1 MVNDHDAHRAAARFH
16 FESELIAQSLLELRP
31 VRIGFRF
38 RLRHELDRK
47 VELSL
52 KAGGVDDGP
61 SGVNPLAE
69 HLSHGC
75 DRHVTGAVRR
85 RAATR
90 ITMTAMVP
98 RSAMATSG
106 YHAGLLWE
114 AESEGLAEIHPAHFG
129 ILRQLVRASTAK
141 DLTGVDDVGAIRD
154 A

>member
-1 MVNDHDAHRAAARFH
+1 ISSRSPLLIVICSAVWAIRQTQDTQARDRSPGNSEAGHWQSIPGRALDVVNDHDAHRAAARFH

-69 HLSHGC
+69 HVSHGC
-75 DRHVTGAVRR
+75 DRHVT
-85 RAATR
+85 AT
-90 ITMTAMVP
+90 
-98 RSAMATSG
+98 
-106 YHAGLLWE
+106 E
-114 AESEGLAEIHPAHFG
+114 A
-129 ILRQLVRASTAK
+129 
-141 DLTGVDDVGAIRD
+141 
-154 A
+154 